1 MSKAG
6 EEISSSSDTEL
17 EIEKEQPICAL
28 APTVYSRDEASADVT
43 ASPAFQ
49 CLDELFSA
57 GKITGTRV
65 AELKGKYTLLHK
77 TVISLQ
83 ESEIQLLQEAK
94 RLSVEL
100 EQQQYELEKAE
111 QFPEESS
118 SEVSR
123 IRQQLLSCQNEY
135 NAIKE
140 REYEIQFKMECL
152 QEEKRLL
159 ENEYERIPKQREA
172 DKKIKQLKESCDE
185 LCKEVIQRKAIA
197 AIKED
202 VSSKQKLMLIDKK
215 EMEKLLEKQA
225 NLKDELVK
233 ILGVPAQLGKETE
246 KMNQKKI
253 DTEKK
258 KEALNDQIKEL
269 NGTLEAIEK
278 RTEEILQEKED
289 VMKELDE
296 KQILL
301 ESKEQE
307 CITLTKL
314 LRISRE
320 KESAILSDREALEE
334 SLNKCVLEKKQ
345 HDILIHNQTQKDRE
359 LRNLKKMQL
368 QLSMIS
374 DSLEQDKS
382 QHRRL
387 KLEAEAIP
395 KSNRVLLE
403 RRRELQKEIEM
414 TKRSLAEQEMMSDMD
429 AHMLQKCIAEE
440 GQLFKEQE
448 KCRDELS
455 RLARL
460 TWLKVEER
468 EQKSRD
474 VQKAQIQ
481 LKNIIKEIKRKYLEI
496 REYKKRKREIQKRL
510 QGFAKMYD
518 VIQNERNKR
527 VNLVHAAQQKASE
540 IKNRVKLLGNEIKN
554 LRNTVL
560 TKERK
565 LQNQRLKN
573 TNNVAI
579 TDSLKSD
586 YCKIVKMM
594 HEMKEKKKQQCLD
607 LETLTDTVT
616 CIEEETVQL
625 RKKYERALQQHNESG
640 LLLRDREEELC
651 ILYEKI
657 NMQEML
663 CRNGDIEMQVMDEKI
678 RFLKLEVAEKKRQIK
693 LCFRALPVKN
703 ALDAHLVVL
712 QTQYSQC
719 KDRIKRM
726 EESFADST
734 NDSRKRDL
742 GGKDPSPPELL
753 KKIEQLEVELVQKEK
768 KLLETELL
776 YEHISRLTDRIRAMA
791 GNGKQ
796 DTLQLA
802 KRTNELQKKIK
813 DRTQKMMALLGELS
827 MKQALAIK
835 LQQEMRDKE
844 QFLMTVSSRIDQGL
858 PPPKETE
865 NEWLKILRNEK
876 MRKAA
881 AEARAKHAAEEA
893 QAAAPGCAHTT
904 AEQRPA
910 AYLPDD
916 ERSPALPRPY
926 GALAPFKPSEPGSN
940 MRHFRKPAVKP
951 TDICTDS
958 TYSRRSRYRVLNLSG
973 PQHSHRAEGTSVSV
987 QSSPIWKAKREL
999 VPAAQLM
1006 VRDPVAR
1013 RSLGSQMQCGTL

>member
-1 MSKAG
+1 MSQAG
-6 EEISSSSDTEL
+6 EESSSSSDTEL
-17 EIEKEQPICAL
+17 EIKKEQPICAL
-28 APTVYSRDEASADVT
+28 APTVYSRDEGSTDVT
-43 ASPAFQ
+43 ASPAFR

-100 EQQQYELEKAE
+100 DQQQHELEKAE

-172 DKKIKQLKESCDE
+172 DKKIKQLKENCDE
-185 LCKEVIQRKAIA
+185 LCKEVIQRKAEIN

-202 VSSKQKLMLIDKK
+202 VSSKQKLMLTDKK
-215 EMEKLLEKQA
+215 EMEKLVEKQA

-253 DTEKK
+253 DAEKK
-258 KEALNDQIKEL
+258 KEALNDQIEEL
-269 NGTLEAIEK
+269 NGTLKVIEK
-278 RTEEILQEKED
+278 RTQEILQEREN
-289 VMKELDE
+289 VMKELDGI
-296 KQILL
+296 QILL
-301 ESKEQE
+301 ESKERE
-307 CITLTKL
+307 YITLTKL
-314 LRISRE
+314 LEISRE
-320 KESAILSDREALEE
+320 KESAVLSDREALEE
-334 SLNKCVLEKKQ
+334 NLKKCVLEKKKQ
-345 HDILIHNQTQKDRE
+345 HDILIHKQTQKERE
-359 LRNLKKMQL
+359 LRNLKKMEL
-368 QLSMIS
+368 QLNMIY

-382 QHRRL
+382 QHKRL

-395 KSNRVLLE
+395 KSNGLLLE
-403 RRRELQKEIEM
+403 RRQELQKEIEM
-414 TKRSLAEQEMMSDMD
+414 TKRSLAEQEMMSDTD
-429 AHMLQKCIAEE
+429 ARMLEEYIAEE
-440 GQLFKEQE
+440 GRLFKEQE
-448 KCRDELS
+448 KCRDDLS
-455 RLARL
+455 RLAHL

-468 EQKSRD
+468 DQKSRD

-481 LKNIIKEIKRKYLEI
+481 LQNIIKKIKRKDLEI
-496 REYKKRKREIQKRL
+496 REYKKRKRRIQKQL
-510 QGFAKMYD
+510 QGFAKMYE
-518 VIQNERNKR
+518 VIQNERNKCI
-527 VNLVHAAQQKASE
+527 NLVHAAQQKASE
-540 IKNRVKLLGNEIKN
+540 IKNRVKLLGNEIEN
-554 LRNTVL
+554 LRNTVI

-565 LQNQRLKN
+565 LQKQHLKN

-586 YCKIVKMM
+586 YCKIVQIM

-607 LETLTDTVT
+607 LERLTNTVT
-616 CIEEETVQL
+616 HIEEEIVQL
-625 RKKYERALQQHNESG
+625 RKKYERAIQEQNDSG

-678 RFLKLEVAEKKRQIK
+678 RFLKLKVAEKKRQIK
-693 LCFRALPVKN
+693 LWFKALPVKN

-712 QTQYSQC
+712 Q
-719 KDRIKRM
+719 I
-726 EESFADST
+726 
-734 NDSRKRDL
+734 
-742 GGKDPSPPELL
+742 
-753 KKIEQLEVELVQKEK
+753 QLEVELVQKEE
-768 KLLETELL
+768 KLLETDLL
-776 YEHISRLTDRIRAMA
+776 YEHISRLTDRIRATA
-791 GNGKQ
+791 ENGKQ
-796 DTLQLA
+796 DTLLLA

-813 DRTQKMMALLGELS
+813 DRTQKIMAFVAELS

-835 LQQEMRDKE
+835 LQQEVRDKE

-876 MRKAA
+876 MQKEA
-881 AEARAKHAAEEA
+881 AEARAEHAAAEE
-893 QAAAPGCAHTT
+893 QAAAPGYVHTT
-904 AEQRPA
+904 AEQRPT
-910 AYLPDD
+910 AYIPDD
-916 ERSPALPRPY
+916 EYSLPLPRPY

-940 MRHFRKPAVKP
+940 MRHFRKPIVKP
-951 TDICTDS
+951 I
-958 TYSRRSRYRVLNLSG
+958 
-973 PQHSHRAEGTSVSV
+973 E
-987 QSSPIWKAKREL
+987 I
-999 VPAAQLM
+999 
-1006 VRDPVAR
+1006 
-1013 RSLGSQMQCGTL
+1013 

>member
-1 MSKAG
+1 MSQAG
-6 EEISSSSDTEL
+6 EESSSSSDTEL
-17 EIEKEQPICAL
+17 EIKKEQPICAL
-28 APTVYSRDEASADVT
+28 APTVYSRDEGSTDVT
-43 ASPAFQ
+43 ASPAFR

-100 EQQQYELEKAE
+100 DQQQHELEKAE

-172 DKKIKQLKESCDE
+172 DKKIKQLKENCDE
-185 LCKEVIQRKAIA
+185 LCKEVIQRKAEIN

-202 VSSKQKLMLIDKK
+202 VSSKQKLILTDKK
-215 EMEKLLEKQA
+215 EMEKLVEKQA

-253 DTEKK
+253 DAEKK
-258 KEALNDQIKEL
+258 KEALNDQIEEL
-269 NGTLEAIEK
+269 NGTLKVIEK
-278 RTEEILQEKED
+278 RTEEILQE
-289 VMKELDE
+289 
-296 KQILL
+296 
-301 ESKEQE
+301 
-307 CITLTKL
+307 
-314 LRISRE
+314 RE
-320 KESAILSDREALEE
+320 
-334 SLNKCVLEKKQ
+334 N
-345 HDILIHNQTQKDRE
+345 
-359 LRNLKKMQL
+359 
-368 QLSMIS
+368 
-374 DSLEQDKS
+374 
-382 QHRRL
+382 
-387 KLEAEAIP
+387 AEAIP
-395 KSNRVLLE
+395 KSNGLLLE
-403 RRRELQKEIEM
+403 RRQELQKEIEM
-414 TKRSLAEQEMMSDMD
+414 TKRSLAEQEMMSDTD
-429 AHMLQKCIAEE
+429 AHMLEEYIAEE
-440 GQLFKEQE
+440 GRLFKEQE
-448 KCRDELS
+448 KCRDDLS
-455 RLARL
+455 RLAHL

-468 EQKSRD
+468 DQKSRD

-481 LKNIIKEIKRKYLEI
+481 LQNIIKKIKRKDLEI
-496 REYKKRKREIQKRL
+496 REYKKRKRRIQNQL
-510 QGFAKMYD
+510 QGTAKMYE
-518 VIQNERNKR
+518 VIQNERNKCI
-527 VNLVHAAQQKASE
+527 NLVHAAQQKASE
-540 IKNRVKLLGNEIKN
+540 IKNRVKLLGNEIEN
-554 LRNTVL
+554 LRNTVI

-565 LQNQRLKN
+565 LQKQHLKN

-586 YCKIVKMM
+586 YCKIVQIM
-594 HEMKEKKKQQCLD
+594 HEMKEKKKQRCLD
-607 LETLTDTVT
+607 LERLTNTVT
-616 CIEEETVQL
+616 HIEEEIVQL
-625 RKKYERALQQHNESG
+625 HKKYERAIQEQNDSG

-678 RFLKLEVAEKKRQIK
+678 RFLKLKVAEKKRQIK
-693 LCFRALPVKN
+693 LWFQALPVKN

-712 QTQYSQC
+712 QIQYSQC
-719 KDRIKRM
+719 KDRLKQM
-726 EESFADST
+726 EKVFADPA
-734 NDSRKRDL
+734 NESRKRDL

-753 KKIEQLEVELVQKEK
+753 KKIEQLEVELVQKEE
-768 KLLETELL
+768 KLLETDLL
-776 YEHISRLTDRIRAMA
+776 YKHISRLTDRIRATA
-791 GNGKQ
+791 ENGKQ
-796 DTLQLA
+796 DTLLLA

-813 DRTQKMMALLGELS
+813 DRTQKIMAFVAELS

-835 LQQEMRDKE
+835 LQQEVRDKE
-844 QFLMTVSSRIDQGL
+844 QFLMTLSSRIDQGL

-876 MRKAA
+876 MQKEA
-881 AEARAKHAAEEA
+881 AEARAEHAAAEE
-893 QAAAPGCAHTT
+893 QAAAPSYVHTT
-904 AEQRPA
+904 AEQRPT
-910 AYLPDD
+910 AYIPDD
-916 ERSPALPRPY
+916 EYSLPLPRPY

-940 MRHFRKPAVKP
+940 MRHFRKPVVKP
-951 TDICTDS
+951 I
-958 TYSRRSRYRVLNLSG
+958 
-973 PQHSHRAEGTSVSV
+973 E
-987 QSSPIWKAKREL
+987 I
-999 VPAAQLM
+999 
-1006 VRDPVAR
+1006 
-1013 RSLGSQMQCGTL
+1013 

>member
-1 MSKAG
+1 MSQAG
-6 EEISSSSDTEL
+6 EESSSSSDTEL
-17 EIEKEQPICAL
+17 EIKKEQPICAL
-28 APTVYSRDEASADVT
+28 APTVYSRDEGSTDVT

-100 EQQQYELEKAE
+100 EQQQHELEKAE
-111 QFPEESS
+111 LFPEESS

-135 NAIKE
+135 NAVKE

-159 ENEYERIPKQREA
+159 ENEYERIPKQRVN
-172 DKKIKQLKESCDE
+172 KKIKQLKENCDE
-185 LCKEVIQRKAIA
+185 LCKEVIQRKAEIN
-197 AIKED
+197 AIKEG

-225 NLKDELVK
+225 NLKDELVE
-233 ILGVPAQLGKETE
+233 ILGVPAQLGKETA
-246 KMNQKKI
+246 KMNWKKI
-253 DTEKK
+253 DAEKK
-258 KEALNDQIKEL
+258 KEALNDQIEEL
-269 NGTLEAIEK
+269 NDTLKAIKK
-278 RTEEILQEKED
+278 RTEEILQERED
-289 VMKELDE
+289 VMKELDG
-296 KQILL
+296 KKILL
-301 ESKEQE
+301 ESKEGE
-307 CITLTKL
+307 CIALTRL
-314 LRISRE
+314 LEISRE
-320 KESAILSDREALEE
+320 KESAVLLDREALEDN
-334 SLNKCVLEKKQ
+334 LNKCVLEKKKQ
-345 HDILIHNQTQKDRE
+345 HDILIHKQTQKDRE
-359 LRNLKKMQL
+359 LRNLKKMEL
-368 QLSMIS
+368 QLNMIY

-382 QHRRL
+382 QHNRL

-395 KSNRVLLE
+395 KSNGVLLE

-414 TKRSLAEQEMMSDMD
+414 TKRSLAEQEIMSDMD
-429 AHMLQKCIAEE
+429 AHMLEECIAEE

-455 RLARL
+455 RLAHL
-460 TWLKVEER
+460 SWLKVEER

-474 VQKAQIQ
+474 VQKAQVQ
-481 LKNIIKEIKRKYLEI
+481 LQNVIKEIKRKDLEI
-496 REYKKRKREIQKRL
+496 REYKKRKREIQKQL
-510 QGFAKMYD
+510 QGFAKIYD
-518 VIQNERNKR
+518 VIQNERNKCI
-527 VNLVHAAQQKASE
+527 NLVHAAQQKESE
-540 IKNRVKLLGNEIKN
+540 IKNRIKLLGNETEN
-554 LRNTVL
+554 LRNIII

-565 LQNQRLKN
+565 LQKQRLKN

-586 YCKIVKMM
+586 YYKIVQIM
-594 HEMKEKKKQQCLD
+594 HEMKEKKKQRCLD
-607 LETLTDTVT
+607 LERLTNTVT
-616 CIEEETVQL
+616 RIEEESVQL
-625 RKKYERALQQHNESG
+625 RKKYERAIQQQNESG
-640 LLLRDREEELC
+640 LLLRNREEELC

-678 RFLKLEVAEKKRQIK
+678 RLLKLKVAEKKRQIK
-693 LCFRALPVKN
+693 LWLNVLPVKN

-712 QTQYSQC
+712 QIQYFQC
-719 KDRIKRM
+719 KDRIKQV
-726 EESFADST
+726 EEIFADPA
-734 NDSRKRDL
+734 NESRKRDL

-753 KKIEQLEVELVQKEK
+753 KKIEQLEVELVQKEA
-768 KLLETELL
+768 KLLETDFL
-776 YEHISRLTDRIRAMA
+776 YEHVSRLTDRIRATA
-791 GNGKQ
+791 ENGKQ
-796 DTLQLA
+796 ETLLLA
-802 KRTNELQKKIK
+802 TRTNELQKKIK
-813 DRTQKMMALLGELS
+813 DRTQKTMAVVAELS

-876 MRKAA
+876 MHREA
-881 AEARAKHAAEEA
+881 AEVRAKHAAEEE
-893 QAAAPGCAHTT
+893 QAAPGCVCTT
-904 AEQRPA
+904 AEQRPT
-910 AYLPDD
+910 AYIPDD
-916 ERSPALPRPY
+916 EYSLPLPRPY

-940 MRHFRKPAVKP
+940 MRHFRKPIVKP
-951 TDICTDS
+951 I
-958 TYSRRSRYRVLNLSG
+958 
-973 PQHSHRAEGTSVSV
+973 E
-987 QSSPIWKAKREL
+987 I
-999 VPAAQLM
+999 
-1006 VRDPVAR
+1006 
-1013 RSLGSQMQCGTL
+1013 